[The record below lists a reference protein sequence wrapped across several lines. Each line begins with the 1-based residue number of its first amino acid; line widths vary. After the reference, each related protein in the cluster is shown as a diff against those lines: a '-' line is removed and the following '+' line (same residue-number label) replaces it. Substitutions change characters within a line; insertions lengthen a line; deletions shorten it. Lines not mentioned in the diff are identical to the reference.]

1 MKALLN
7 RLFELDKRKSK
18 APIEIIAGLITFLA
32 MIYILPTNA
41 SILGDMG
48 MSKEGVFAATA
59 IVSGIV
65 TIIMGLYGN
74 FPVVLSAGMGVNAYL
89 AYTVYGQMGDSWTAA
104 LLLMFIAGLIFL
116 VITITPIRTMVI
128 NAIPNDL
135 KYIISA
141 GLGGFIAF
149 VGLKNSGIIVAS
161 GGTLVT
167 LGDFSNPAT
176 LLAVFGVLVVF
187 ILLAVKVKWVNQMAI
202 PIAMIATAVVGVI
215 VSAIL
220 PDAANLPSFGGQF
233 GLTGIEDV
241 AFKIFDGNDWI
252 AVLTNPTS
260 YGIIFSLIF
269 VNLFDT
275 TATLMAVG
283 RGAGIVD
290 QEGNLIN
297 GKKAVLADAIGA
309 AICAPLGTST
319 VTSFAES
326 GIAVETGAKT
336 GLAAVTAGVL
346 FLLSAFIY
354 PVFSIFSSYAV
365 TSMALI
371 SVGALM
377 FFGNLKDINWNDRV
391 VVYTAFITVI
401 MMILTYSISDGL
413 GFGLILY
420 IAMMLARKQGKQ
432 VSPTLYVVGV
442 LFLAYYILKV
452 FIK

>member
-1 MKALLN
+1 MKTILN
-7 RLFELDKRKSK
+7 RLFKLDERRSN

-32 MIYILPTNA
+32 MIYILPTN
-41 SILGDMG
+41 SNILGDMG

-59 IVSGIV
+59 LVSGIV

-89 AYTVYGQMGDSWTAA
+89 AYTVYGQMNDSWTAA
-104 LLLMFIAGLIFL
+104 LLLMFLAGLVFL
-116 VITITPIRTMVI
+116 VITLTPIRTMII

-167 LGDFSNPAT
+167 LGDFSNPST
-176 LLAVFGVLVVF
+176 LLSVFGVLVVF
-187 ILLAVKVKWVNQMAI
+187 ILLAVKKKWVNQMAI
-202 PIAMIATAVVGVI
+202 PIAMVATAAIGLGVG
-215 VSAIL
+215 ALL
-220 PDAANLPSFGGQF
+220 PEATGLPSFSGQF
-233 GLTGIEDV
+233 GLTGLEDV
-241 AFKIFDGNDWI
+241 AFKIFDGNDWV

-290 QEGNLIN
+290 KDGNLQN
-297 GKKAVLADAIGA
+297 GKQAVLADAIGA

-354 PVFSIFSSYAV
+354 PVFSVFSSSAV
-365 TSMALI
+365 TSMALV

-377 FFGNLKDINWNDRV
+377 FFGNLKDINWNDRIV
-391 VVYTAFITVI
+391 IYTAFITIV

-420 IAMMLARKQGKQ
+420 IAMMLSSKQGKKI
-432 VSPTLYVVGV
+432 SPTLYVVGG
-442 LFLAYYILKV
+442 LFLAYYVLKV